1 MHSAEALAQACLEY
15 MKKEYA
21 PAERIFTY
29 MPIHSK

>member
-1 MHSAEALAQACLEY
+1 MHSDKALAQARMEY